1 MIASNCLQH
10 LIAKLYTFTSHL
22 STVKLNENNPDIS
35 RYRGSTVFLSYTDN
49 VFLFPLRFATIVC
62 SLITLKYV
70 AVSFS
75 ETVKSSAPI
84 FTAIIA
90 WMMLGECMK
99 NTFLIIILL
108 LC

>member
-1 MIASNCLQH
+1 MMI
-10 LIAKLYTFTSHL
+10 TFL
-22 STVKLNENNPDIS
+22 
-35 RYRGSTVFLSYTDN
+35 
-49 VFLFPLRFATIVC
+49 LFPLRFATIVC

-90 WMMLGECMK
+90 WIMLGQ
-99 NTFLIIILL
+99 
-108 LC
+108 